1 MKPTSLKKSEN
12 KADELFEKWLQG
24 IPYEIAFW
32 QSFYGNK
39 GKIAELNLWSKY
51 NTEADLD
58 EFDMQKFVALHEETF
73 GFDARIYDVGCALS
87 YMLGNI
93 IGGRDYPIHY
103 VDVLADFYNELLD
116 KSDTD
121 RPRITFGM
129 TECLTACIAPSAADF
144 IHIRNSLDHCAD
156 PVEGIRQALA
166 CVRVGGV
173 VYTNH
178 FENEAKREAYRG
190 FHQYNI
196 TERDGHLVIW
206 GNQGEI
212 CDINEIF
219 APYADIRAVRTP
231 EGRIVGILTK
241 QKDFAD
247 IDDILRDT
255 AQRIG
260 RNNMRIVRYFHSAGH
275 DLHYQWIRLYTT
287 FGHRA
292 MRLLP
297 GKWLRRVKKLLSK

>member
-1 MKPTSLKKSEN
+1 MRPTFNTKSEC
-12 KADELFEKWLQG
+12 KSDSLFEKWLHG

-32 QSFYGNK
+32 QSYYGNK

-58 EFDMQKFVALHEETF
+58 NFDLQRFVALHEEEC

-93 IGGRDYPIHY
+93 IGSRAYPIHY
-103 VDVLADFYNELLD
+103 VDVLADFYNDLLD
-116 KSDTD
+116 KSNTD

-144 IHIRNSLDHCAD
+144 IHIRNSLDHCAN

-166 CVRVGGV
+166 CVRIGGV

-178 FENEAKREAYRG
+178 FENEALREAYRG

-196 TERDGHLVIW
+196 TERDGHLIIW
-206 GNQGEI
+206 RN
-212 CDINEIF
+212 NEEVYDVNDIF
-219 APYADIRAVRTP
+219 ASYADITASRTP

-241 QKDFAD
+241 KRDFEN

-255 AQRIG
+255 ANRIC
-260 RNNMRIVRYFHSAGH
+260 RSNMRIVRYFHSARH
-275 DLHYQWIRLYTT
+275 DVQYQWIRLYTGV
-287 FGHRA
+287 GHRV

-297 GKWLRRVKKLLSK
+297 GKWLRRVKKFLSK